1 MLISLEWRQTQQC
14 PSTLGRHAGA
24 QNSYQRTSWRHEEAR
39 WHPLITLGFVKKIGV
54 RGMERKWTTLTV
66 FKGHIGA
73 GRFKA
78 LDGTHCWVRRWP
90 AESASDQADSQTW
103 CRGRS
108 PRPSWLHR
116 FVCHPWTLTYRA
128 RALGVQGL
136 PHHQGHSNE
145 WGRETQKPHSGSLRA
160 QPRPQRWQTTGLT
173 REAKQGGRWR
183 GKAVQSLPHDP
194 ATSVSSALSLVD
206 ALPTRDKTSST
217 WRRS

>member
-1 MLISLEWRQTQQC
+1 MNT
-14 PSTLGRHAGA
+14 A
-24 QNSYQRTSWRHEEAR
+24 N
-39 WHPLITLGFVKKIGV
+39 
-54 RGMERKWTTLTV
+54 V

-73 GRFKA
+73 GSFKA
-78 LDGTHCWVRRWP
+78 LDGTHCWVRRRP

-145 WGRETQKPHSGSLRA
+145 WGRGTQKPHSGSFRA

-173 REAKQGGRWR
+173 REARAR
-183 GKAVQSLPHDP
+183 TLAGKGCTESPPWPCNIRQFCPLIGWCPSNARIRRPVREGVLR
-194 ATSVSSALSLVD
+194 LKRSLV
-206 ALPTRDKTSST
+206 T
-217 WRRS
+217 